1 MALSKAQMENR
12 LHMLDLILEHD
23 DLNGDLQLDVLT
35 VLMSVAGQMELLSRS
50 PLSGAGAAPRD
61 TRSLENETSN
71 QPRSDV
77 GALRDNLRRLKV
89 SWSGMPAAN
98 RMRALRRAARQAS
111 SLLDTAPS
119 PAPGLAATA

>member
-1 MALSKAQMENR
+1 MALSKAQMGKR

-77 GALRDNLRRLKV
+77 CALRDNLRRLKV
-89 SWSGMPAAN
+89 SWSGMETRGAAGVV
-98 RMRALRRAARQAS
+98 AAGH
-111 SLLDTAPS
+111 S
-119 PAPGLAATA
+119 PVPGAGSRGHGVA

>member
-50 PLSGAGAAPRD
+50 PRAGAGAAPRD
-61 TRSLENETSN
+61 TRSLDKETSN

-119 PAPGLAATA
+119 PGLAATA

>member
-12 LHMLDLILEHD
+12 LHMLDLILEHY

-50 PLSGAGAAPRD
+50 PRSGRGARSKER
-61 TRSLENETSN
+61 RSLEN
-71 QPRSDV
+71 QPASQSQNGV
-77 GALRDNLRRLKV
+77 GALRDALRRLKV
-89 SWSGMPAAN
+89 SWSDMTPAN
-98 RMRALRRAARQAS
+98 RLRALRRAAEQAS
-111 SLLDTAPS
+111 SLLDAV